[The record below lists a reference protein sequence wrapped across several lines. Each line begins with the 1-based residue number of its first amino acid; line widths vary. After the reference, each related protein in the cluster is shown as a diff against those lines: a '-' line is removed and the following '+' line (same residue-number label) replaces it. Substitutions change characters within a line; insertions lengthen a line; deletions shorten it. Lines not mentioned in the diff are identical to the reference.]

1 MDCGWVMQNI
11 GRYLDG
17 SLGPVRNAMM
27 RFHIARCASCHDQY
41 EQLEPVIGLLAMQ
54 PQREPAPALEVR
66 ILSAFSRELLRRRN
80 PAVRWNRRRVKFLNW
95 VRPVAVPGVGGLVVA
110 LILVPALLS
119 AFWTEPVAYAN
130 DIPLRMLAH
139 PVVTAPEITV
149 PSPYPVSRD
158 LIVLA
163 YIDRRGVVYDY
174 FVASDESLDGRMRG
188 QLANALLTSKFRP
201 AERFG
206 KPVSGERMIHYQSV
220 DSGA

>member
-1 MDCGWVMQNI
+1 MDCNWVMRNL
-11 GRYLDG
+11 GRYIEG
-17 SLGPVRNAMM
+17 SLGPIRNVMM
-27 RFHIARCASCHDQY
+27 HVHIARCSNCHDHY
-41 EQLEPVIGLLAMQ
+41 ERLEPVSGLLATL
-54 PQREPAPALEVR
+54 PERRPSSTLEVR
-66 ILSAFSRELLRRRN
+66 ILSAFSRELVHRSN
-80 PAVRWNRRRVKFLNW
+80 PAANWSRRRVKFINR
-95 VRPVAVPGVGGLVVA
+95 VRPVAVPGVGGLLLA

-139 PVVTAPEITV
+139 PVVRAPEMTV

-163 YIDRRGVVYDY
+163 YIDHRGAVYDY
-174 FVASDESLDGRMRG
+174 FIASDDALDGHMHG
-188 QLANALLTSKFRP
+188 QLANALLTAKFRP

-206 KPVSGERMIHYQSV
+206 KPVSGERMIHYQSI